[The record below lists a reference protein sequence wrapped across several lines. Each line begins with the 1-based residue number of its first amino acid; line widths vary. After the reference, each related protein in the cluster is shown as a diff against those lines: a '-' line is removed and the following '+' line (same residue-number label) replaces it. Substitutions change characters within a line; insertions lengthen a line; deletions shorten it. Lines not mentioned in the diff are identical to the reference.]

1 MMPRHL
7 TQNMTLTNLLAGFI
21 AVIAT
26 SASWVPSY
34 AQGDDGPVDKKAIGI
49 LKAMSDYLGDS
60 ETISFRTKTFFD
72 VVQKSGIKIKTGR
85 SSTVLLKRP
94 ENLYI
99 HAEGED
105 GSASTIWFDGS
116 KLTRWRRDANEVMT
130 IDFEGTTDAML
141 DHVIDEYDAQIP
153 FADLLGSDVNK
164 TLGEDIVS
172 AEYIGVRMVG
182 GVPCHQL
189 SFESVGADWQIWIQA
204 DANPVP
210 RRFAITYVNLP
221 EKPEFLAAL
230 DRWSLDGEVADY
242 HFAPSIPEGA
252 KKVAFGQPKSSQ

>member
-1 MMPRHL
+1 MPRHL
-7 TQNMTLTNLLAGFI
+7 PQNMTLTILLAGFI

-116 KLTRWRRDANEVMT
+116 KLTLWRRDANEVMA
-130 IDFEGTTDAML
+130 IDFKGLSMSRKLHSPPNIPTSSGIKYCC
-141 DHVIDEYDAQIP
+141 HVE
-153 FADLLGSDVNK
+153 
-164 TLGEDIVS
+164 
-172 AEYIGVRMVG
+172 
-182 GVPCHQL
+182 
-189 SFESVGADWQIWIQA
+189 
-204 DANPVP
+204 
-210 RRFAITYVNLP
+210 
-221 EKPEFLAAL
+221 
-230 DRWSLDGEVADY
+230 
-242 HFAPSIPEGA
+242 
-252 KKVAFGQPKSSQ
+252 